1 MVTSMISSPIVMEP
15 IPGNGLVT
23 SENAFHKRQRKL
35 IAPAF
40 PHRQLTSLVPL
51 MAQATEHLQS
61 QWQDGEVIDLA
72 QQMMQ
77 LTLVISLG
85 RERLKSDLNSERII
99 AQVQKGNHDD

>member
-1 MVTSMISSPIVMEP
+1 M
-15 IPGNGLVT
+15 
-23 SENAFHKRQRKL
+23 
-35 IAPAF
+35 
-40 PHRQLTSLVPL
+40 
-51 MAQATEHLQS
+51 
-61 QWQDGEVIDLA
+61 IDLA